1 MSRNPLLDLLNEH
14 AEHPWHQVG
23 RDVYCGLCGV
33 RLYRGK
39 LLRTHAVWHPSGR
52 SSEKDPPPAE

>member
-23 RDVYCGLCGV
+23 RDVYCGPCDV
-33 RLYRGK
+33 RLYRGRM
-39 LLRTHAVWHPSGR
+39 LRTHAVWHPSGR
-52 SSEKDPPPAE
+52 SSD